1 MDNKLFTPGPLNTKL
16 SVKQAMLHDMGSRD
30 REFLE
35 IVKEIR
41 SELLTIAG
49 VTGEEGYDT
58 VLMQGSGT
66 FGVESVISTVIP
78 SYGHLLLIT
87 NGAYGD
93 RMLQMT
99 KVYGIKTTVL
109 KYRENLVPLDE
120 DLENALIADESIT
133 HVAIVHCETT
143 TGIFNDVESIGLVA
157 QKHNKIYIV
166 DAMSS
171 FGAVPIDMQLLD
183 IDFLISSSN
192 KCIEGVPGFSFVI
205 CKTDSLKACKDNAR
219 TVSLDL
225 YSQWLDL
232 KKNNQFRF
240 TPPIQ
245 SILAFRQAIKEL
257 KAEGGI
263 EKRSERYQQNYNRL
277 IKGTE
282 ALGLKTYLDK
292 KDQGYIITSFLFP
305 EHPNF
310 DFTRFYESLHQ
321 RGQVIYQ
328 GKLSDTNCF
337 RIGNI
342 GQLCLTDIENLLTAI
357 KEIMDEMFKIDH
369 VTTKSFKTSHSK
381 DSKMTEGQFS

>member
-16 SVKQAMLHDMGSRD
+16 SVKEAMLHDMGSRD
-30 REFLE
+30 KEFIE

-41 SELLTIAG
+41 QALLEIAG
-49 VTGEEGYDT
+49 VTHLDGYDT

-66 FGVESVISTVIP
+66 FGVEAVISTAIP
-78 SYGHLLLIT
+78 SHGHLLLIS

-93 RMLQMT
+93 RIRQMAEVHGIQTTTLNYKENIVPPAADVEEVLQN
-99 KVYGIKTTVL
+99 IQ
-109 KYRENLVPLDE
+109 
-120 DLENALIADESIT
+120 SIT
-133 HVAIVHCETT
+133 HLAIVHCETT
-143 TGIFNDVESIGLVA
+143 TGIFNDIESIGILA
-157 QKHNKIYIV
+157 KKYNKIFIV

-171 FGAVPIDMQLLD
+171 FGAVPIDLKELD

-205 CKTDSLKACKDNAR
+205 GKVDTLERCNGTAR

-225 YSQWLDL
+225 YAQWNDM

-245 SILAFRQAIKEL
+245 SILAFHQAIKEL

-263 EKRSERYQQNYNRL
+263 IKRAERYQQNYSRL
-277 IKGTE
+277 IEGTE
-282 ALGLKTYLDK
+282 ALGLKTYLNI

-305 EHPNF
+305 DHPNF
-310 DFTRFYESLHQ
+310 DFTVFYEKLHEY
-321 RGQVIYQ
+321 GQVIYQ

-342 GQLCLTDIENLLTAI
+342 GQLYLADINKLLDSI
-357 KEIMDEMFKIDH
+357 CKVLEEMK
-369 VTTKSFKTSHSK
+369 VTC
-381 DSKMTEGQFS
+381 

>member
-16 SVKQAMLHDMGSRD
+16 SVKKAMLHDMGSRD
-30 REFLE
+30 TEFLE

-41 SELLTIAG
+41 AELLTIAG
-49 VTGEEGYDT
+49 LIPEDGYDT

-78 SYGHLLLIT
+78 TDGHLLLIT
-87 NGAYGD
+87 NGAYGN
-93 RMLQMT
+93 RIGQMAQ
-99 KVYGIKTTVL
+99 VYGIRTTTL
-109 KYRENLVPLDE
+109 NYRENIVPPVE
-120 DLENALIADESIT
+120 DAEEILKKDDTIT
-133 HVAIVHCETT
+133 HMAIVHCETT
-143 TGIFNDVESIGLVA
+143 TGIFNDIQGIGLMARKYGKVF
-157 QKHNKIYIV
+157 II

-171 FGAVPIDMQLLD
+171 FGAVPIDLKALD
-183 IDFLISSSN
+183 IDFLVSSSN

-205 CKTDSLKACKDNAR
+205 AKINTLETCVGQAR

-225 YSQWLDL
+225 YSQWIDL
-232 KKNNQFRF
+232 KNNNQFRF

-245 SILAFRQAIKEL
+245 SILAFRKAIDEL

-263 EKRSERYQQNYNRL
+263 EKRSERYQQNYQRL
-277 IKGTE
+277 IEGTE
-282 ALGLKTYLDK
+282 ALGLQTYLNK
-292 KDQGYIITSFLFP
+292 ADQGYIITSFLFP

-310 DFTRFYESLHQ
+310 DFTRFYESLHK

-342 GQLCLTDIENLLTAI
+342 GQLYLQDIENLLVAI
-357 KEIMDEMFKIDH
+357 KDVLGEMGKASPI
-369 VTTKSFKTSHSK
+369 TKKMGDPHSK
-381 DSKMTEGQFS
+381 DSKMTEVQFS

>member
-16 SVKQAMLHDMGSRD
+16 SIKESMLHDMGSRD
-30 REFLE
+30 KEFIS

-41 SELLTIAG
+41 EELLLLAG
-49 VTGEEGYDT
+49 VTKEDGYDT

-66 FGVESVISTVIP
+66 FGVESVISTAIP
-78 SYGHLLLIT
+78 KDGHLLLIT

-93 RMLQMT
+93 RIGEMA
-99 KVYGIKTTVL
+99 KVYNIRTTIL
-109 KYRENLVPLDE
+109 SYRENLVPPAY
-120 DLENALIADESIT
+120 DLEEALKTQESIT
-133 HVAIVHCETT
+133 HVAIIHCETT
-143 TGIFNDVESIGLVA
+143 TGIFNDIESIGRVA
-157 QKHNKIYIV
+157 HKYKKIFIV

-171 FGAVPIDMQLLD
+171 FGAVPIDFKALD

-205 CKTDSLKACKDNAR
+205 FKKISLEDCKGNAR

-225 YSQWLDL
+225 YGQWIYM
-232 KKNNQFRF
+232 KESNSFRY

-245 SILAFRQAIKEL
+245 TILAFH
-257 KAEGGI
+257 KALRSLDEEGGI
-263 EKRSERYQQNYNRL
+263 SARSARYQQNYNRL
-277 IKGTE
+277 IEGTE

-305 EHPNF
+305 DHPNF
-310 DFTRFYESLHQ
+310 DFTLFYEKLHE

-342 GQLCLTDIENLLTAI
+342 GQLFIEDINRLVEAI
-357 KEIMDEMFKIDH
+357 EDVFVEMRI
-369 VTTKSFKTSHSK
+369 SF
-381 DSKMTEGQFS
+381 

>member
-16 SVKQAMLHDMGSRD
+16 SVKEAMLHDMGSRD
-30 REFLE
+30 KEFLE
-35 IVKEIR
+35 VVKEIR
-41 SELLTIAG
+41 RELLSIAG
-49 VTGEEGYDT
+49 VVHEDRYDT

-66 FGVESVISTVIP
+66 FGVESVISTAIP
-78 SYGHLLLIT
+78 SFGHLLLLS

-93 RMLQMT
+93 RIEQMS
-99 KVYGIKTTVL
+99 KVYGIRTTAL
-109 KYRENLVPLDE
+109 KYRENVVPPVEDTEDILKKDE
-120 DLENALIADESIT
+120 TIT
-133 HVAIVHCETT
+133 HIAIVHCETT
-143 TGIFNDVESIGLVA
+143 TGIFNDIAGIGLLA
-157 QKHNKIYIV
+157 RKYKKMFIV

-171 FGAVPIDMQLLD
+171 FGAVPIDLVALD
-183 IDFLISSSN
+183 IDFLVSSSN

-205 CKTDSLKACKDNAR
+205 AKTSALESCIGQAR

-225 YSQWLDL
+225 YSQWIDL

-245 SILAFRQAIKEL
+245 SILAFRKAIEEL
-257 KAEGGI
+257 KREGGI
-263 EKRSERYQQNYNRL
+263 EMRAQRYRQNYQRL
-277 IKGTE
+277 IEGTE

-292 KDQGYIITSFLFP
+292 KDQGYIISSFLFP

-310 DFTRFYESLHQ
+310 DFTIFYESLHL

-342 GQLCLTDIENLLTAI
+342 GQLYPEDIDRLIETIAEVLY
-357 KEIMDEMFKIDH
+357 EMSVFKI
-369 VTTKSFKTSHSK
+369 
-381 DSKMTEGQFS
+381 

>member
-16 SVKQAMLHDMGSRD
+16 SVKEAMLHDMGSRD
-30 REFLE
+30 KEFLA

-41 SELLTIAG
+41 RELLTIG
-49 VTGEEGYDT
+49 GLTPEDGYDT

-78 SYGHLLLIT
+78 KYGHLLLLT

-93 RMLQMT
+93 RIKQMA
-99 KVYGIKTTVL
+99 KVYGIRTTTL
-109 KYRENLVPLDE
+109 KYRENIVPPKEDAEELLLKDE
-120 DLENALIADESIT
+120 TIT
-133 HVAIVHCETT
+133 HIAIVHCETT
-143 TGIFNDVESIGLVA
+143 TGIFNDIEGIALLA
-157 QKHNKIYIV
+157 WKFNKVFIV

-171 FGAVPIDMQLLD
+171 FGAVPIDLVALD
-183 IDFLISSSN
+183 IDFLVSSSN

-205 CKTDSLKACKDNAR
+205 AKTSALESCMGQAR

-225 YSQWLDL
+225 YSQWMDMN
-232 KKNNQFRF
+232 KNNQFRF

-245 SILAFRQAIKEL
+245 AILAFHKAIDEL
-257 KAEGGI
+257 KLEGGI
-263 EKRSERYQQNYNRL
+263 EKRAERYRQNYRRL
-277 IKGTE
+277 IEGTE
-282 ALGLKTYLDK
+282 ALGLQTYLDK

-305 EHPNF
+305 EHQNF
-310 DFTRFYESLHQ
+310 NFTQFYEKLHE

-342 GQLCLTDIENLLTAI
+342 GQLYLEDIDRLIEAI
-357 KEIMDEMFKIDH
+357 AEVLGEMSVLKI
-369 VTTKSFKTSHSK
+369 
-381 DSKMTEGQFS
+381 

>member
-16 SVKQAMLHDMGSRD
+16 SVKEAMLHDMGSRD
-30 REFLE
+30 KEFLE
-35 IVKEIR
+35 VVKEIR
-41 SELLTIAG
+41 SELLNIAG
-49 VTGEEGYDT
+49 LTPEDGYDT

-66 FGVESVISTVIP
+66 FGVESVISTAIP
-78 SYGHLLLIT
+78 GYGHLLLIT

-93 RMLQMT
+93 RIKQMT
-99 KVYGIKTTVL
+99 EVYGIKTTTL
-109 KYRENLVPLDE
+109 KYKENVVPPVEDVREILSEDE
-120 DLENALIADESIT
+120 TIT
-133 HVAIVHCETT
+133 HMVLVHCETT
-143 TGIFNDVESIGLVA
+143 TGIFNDIEGIGLLAHKYSKVF
-157 QKHNKIYIV
+157 IV

-171 FGAVPIDMQLLD
+171 FGAVTIDIKKLD
-183 IDFLISSSN
+183 IDFLVSSSN

-205 CKTDSLKACKDNAR
+205 AKTSALKNCCGQAR

-225 YSQWLDL
+225 YSQWIDM

-245 SILAFRQAIKEL
+245 SILAFRKAIEEL
-257 KAEGGI
+257 NDEGGI
-263 EKRSERYQQNYNRL
+263 EKRAERYQQNYRRL
-277 IKGTE
+277 IEGTE

-310 DFTRFYESLHQ
+310 DFTRFYESLHE

-342 GQLCLTDIENLLTAI
+342 GQLYLDDIENLLTAI
-357 KEIMDEMFKIDH
+357 KEVLEEMGMN
-369 VTTKSFKTSHSK
+369 TKPYSN
-381 DSKMTEGQFS
+381 DSKMTEA

>member
-16 SVKQAMLHDMGSRD
+16 SVKESMLHDMGSRD
-30 REFLE
+30 KEFLE

-49 VTGEEGYDT
+49 LTPKDGYDT

-78 SYGHLLLIT
+78 SFGHLLLLT

-93 RMLQMT
+93 RIEQMS
-99 KVYGIKTTVL
+99 KVYGIKTTTL
-109 KYRENLVPLDE
+109 KYKENVVPPIEDAEDILKIDE
-120 DLENALIADESIT
+120 TIT
-133 HVAIVHCETT
+133 HIAIVHCETT
-143 TGIFNDVESIGLVA
+143 TGIFNDISGIGLLA
-157 QKHNKIYIV
+157 RKFNKVFIV

-171 FGAVPIDMQLLD
+171 FGAVPIDLVALD
-183 IDFLISSSN
+183 IDFLVSSSN

-205 CKTDSLKACKDNAR
+205 AKTSALETCIGQAR

-225 YSQWLDL
+225 YSQWIDL

-245 SILAFRQAIKEL
+245 AILAFHKAIEEL
-257 KAEGGI
+257 ILEGGI
-263 EKRSERYQQNYNRL
+263 EMRAKRYKQNYQRL
-277 IKGTE
+277 IEGTE

-305 EHPNF
+305 KHLNF
-310 DFTRFYESLHQ
+310 DFTIFYESLHR

-342 GQLCLTDIENLLTAI
+342 GQLYPDDIDRLIDAI
-357 KEIMDEMFKIDH
+357 AQVLGEMA
-369 VTTKSFKTSHSK
+369 VFKT
-381 DSKMTEGQFS
+381 

>member
-1 MDNKLFTPGPLNTKL
+1 MDNKLFTPGPLNTKR
-16 SVKQAMLHDMGSRD
+16 SVKEAMLHDMGSRD

-35 IVKEIR
+35 VVKEIR
-41 SELLTIAG
+41 SGLLTIAG
-49 VTGEEGYDT
+49 LTPEDSYDT

-66 FGVESVISTVIP
+66 FGVESVISTAIP
-78 SYGHLLLIT
+78 ASGHLLLLT
-87 NGAYGD
+87 NGVYGD
-93 RMLQMT
+93 RIKQMAE
-99 KVYGIKTTVL
+99 VYGINTTVL
-109 KYRENLVPLDE
+109 KYKENIVPPVE
-120 DLENALIADESIT
+120 DAEEALKNDHTIT
-133 HVAIVHCETT
+133 HIAIVHCETT
-143 TGIFNDVESIGLVA
+143 TGIFNNIEGIGLLA
-157 QKHNKIYIV
+157 RKFGKIYIV

-171 FGAVPIDMQLLD
+171 FGAVPIDVKALD

-205 CKTDSLKACKDNAR
+205 CKTQTLESCMGQAR

-225 YSQWLDL
+225 YSQWSDM

-245 SILAFRQAIKEL
+245 SILAFGKAVEEL

-263 EKRSERYQQNYNRL
+263 EKRSERYQQNYRRL
-277 IKGTE
+277 IEGTE
-282 ALGLKTYLDK
+282 ALGLKTYLAK

-310 DFTRFYESLHQ
+310 DFTLFYEKLHE

-342 GQLCLTDIENLLTAI
+342 GQLYLEDIENLLTAI
-357 KEIMDEMFKIDH
+357 KEVLEEMEK
-369 VTTKSFKTSHSK
+369 
-381 DSKMTEGQFS
+381 

>member
-30 REFLE
+30 KEFLE

-41 SELLTIAG
+41 AELLIIAG
-49 VTGEEGYDT
+49 LTPEDGYDS

-78 SYGHLLLIT
+78 TDGHLLLIT

-93 RMLQMT
+93 RIGQMA
-99 KVYGIKTTVL
+99 KVYGIRTTTL
-109 KYRENLVPLDE
+109 NYRENIVPLVEDAENVLLKDE
-120 DLENALIADESIT
+120 TIT
-133 HVAIVHCETT
+133 HIAIVHCETT
-143 TGIFNDVESIGLVA
+143 TGIFNDIEGIGLLSRKYGKVF
-157 QKHNKIYIV
+157 IV

-171 FGAVPIDMQLLD
+171 FGAVPIDMKALD
-183 IDFLISSSN
+183 IDFLVSSSN

-205 CKTDSLKACKDNAR
+205 AKIKTLETCVGQAR

-225 YSQWLDL
+225 YSQWIDL

-245 SILAFRQAIKEL
+245 SILAFRKAIDEL

-263 EKRSERYQQNYNRL
+263 EKRSERYQQNYQRL
-277 IKGTE
+277 IEGTE
-282 ALGLKTYLDK
+282 ALGLQTYLNK
-292 KDQGYIITSFLFP
+292 EDQGYIITSFLFP
-305 EHPNF
+305 ENPNF

-342 GQLCLTDIENLLTAI
+342 GQLYLQDIENLLIAI
-357 KEIMDEMFKIDH
+357 KEVLEEM
-369 VTTKSFKTSHSK
+369 
-381 DSKMTEGQFS
+381 

>member
-16 SVKQAMLHDMGSRD
+16 SVKKAMLHDMGSRD
-30 REFLE
+30 KEFLE

-41 SELLTIAG
+41 AELLTIAG
-49 VTGEEGYDT
+49 LIPEDGYDT

-78 SYGHLLLIT
+78 TDGHLLLIT
-87 NGAYGD
+87 NGAYGN
-93 RMLQMT
+93 RIGQMAQ
-99 KVYGIKTTVL
+99 VYGIRTTTL
-109 KYRENLVPLDE
+109 NYRENIVPPVE
-120 DLENALIADESIT
+120 DAEEILKKDDTIT
-133 HVAIVHCETT
+133 HMAIVHCETT
-143 TGIFNDVESIGLVA
+143 TGIFNDIQGIGLLARKYGKVF
-157 QKHNKIYIV
+157 II

-171 FGAVPIDMQLLD
+171 FGAVPIDLKALD
-183 IDFLISSSN
+183 IDFLVSSSN

-205 CKTDSLKACKDNAR
+205 AKINTLETCVGQAR

-225 YSQWLDL
+225 YSQWIDL
-232 KKNNQFRF
+232 KNNNQFRF

-245 SILAFRQAIKEL
+245 SILAFRKAIDEL

-263 EKRSERYQQNYNRL
+263 EKRSERYQQNYQRL
-277 IKGTE
+277 IEGTE
-282 ALGLKTYLDK
+282 ALGLQTYLNK
-292 KDQGYIITSFLFP
+292 ADQGYIITSFLFP

-310 DFTRFYESLHQ
+310 DFTRFYESLHK

-342 GQLCLTDIENLLTAI
+342 GQLYLQDIENLLVAI
-357 KEIMDEMFKIDH
+357 KDVLGEMGKVSPI
-369 VTTKSFKTSHSK
+369 TKKMGDPHSK
-381 DSKMTEGQFS
+381 DSKMTEVQFS

>member
-16 SVKQAMLHDMGSRD
+16 SVKEAMLHDMGSRD
-30 REFLE
+30 KEFLE

-41 SELLTIAG
+41 QELLNIAG
-49 VTGEEGYDT
+49 VTHEEGYDS

-66 FGVESVISTVIP
+66 FGVESVISTAIP
-78 SYGHLLLIT
+78 SYGHLLLIS

-93 RMLQMT
+93 RIKQMT
-99 KVYGIKTTVL
+99 QIYGIKTTTL
-109 KYRENLVPLDE
+109 SYKENIVPPVE
-120 DLENALIADESIT
+120 DAEEVMRNDESIT

-143 TGIFNDVESIGLVA
+143 TGIFNDIAGIGQLA
-157 QKHNKIYIV
+157 SKYNKIFIV

-171 FGAVPIDMQLLD
+171 FGAVPIDLKLLD

-205 CKTDSLKACKDNAR
+205 CKTTTIEACKDNAR

-225 YSQWLDL
+225 YSQWTDM

-240 TPPIQ
+240 TPPVQ
-245 SILAFRQAIKEL
+245 TILAFRKAIEEL
-257 KAEGGI
+257 NAEGGV
-263 EKRSERYQQNYNRL
+263 EKRSERYQQNYHRL
-277 IKGTE
+277 IEGTE

-310 DFTRFYESLHQ
+310 NFTLFYENLHQ

-342 GQLCLTDIENLLTAI
+342 GQLFIEDIDRLLIAIQEVLIENSLNINL
-357 KEIMDEMFKIDH
+357 H
-369 VTTKSFKTSHSK
+369 V
-381 DSKMTEGQFS
+381 ME